1 MADEKNEA
9 KKSKKG
15 LIMVLLALVLG
26 AGLGVGG
33 YFAWQMFNPAPSL
46 TDESGQSPF
55 SGDAATGNMVELESF
70 IVNILDEKGSRYLK
84 ASIILDVDNEEV
96 AQEITDRMPQI
107 KDAVLLLVG
116 NKAYNDLADMQGK
129 LQLRVELISRLNE
142 ILKTGRVRKIYFTDF
157 VVQ

>member
-1 MADEKNEA
+1 MADEKSEG

-15 LIMVLLALVLG
+15 LVMVILALVLG

-33 YFAWQMFNPAPSL
+33 YFAWQMMNPPAQ
-46 TDESGQSPF
+46 ESGDGGGNGG
-55 SGDAATGNMVELESF
+55 SGELSAGNMVELESF

-84 ASIILDVDNEEV
+84 AAVTLDVDNEETV
-96 AQEITDRMPQI
+96 QEIADRMPQI

-116 NKAYNDLADMQGK
+116 NKAYNDLADLQGK

>member
-15 LIMVLLALVLG
+15 LVMGLLALLLG

-33 YFAWQMFNPAPSL
+33 YFAWQVFNSAPSSSEAPGQATFSSEEL
-46 TDESGQSPF
+46 TGS
-55 SGDAATGNMVELESF
+55 MVELDSF
-70 IVNILDEKGSRYLK
+70 IVNILDEKGARYLK
-84 ASIILDVDNEEV
+84 ASITLDVDNEETV
-96 AQEITDRMPQI
+96 QEVIDRMPQI

-116 NKAYNDLADMQGK
+116 NKSYNDLADLQGK

-142 ILKTGRVRKIYFTDF
+142 ILKTGQVRKIYFTDF

>member
-1 MADEKNEA
+1 MADDKGEA

-15 LIMVLLALVLG
+15 IVLVLLALLLG

-33 YFAWQMFNPAPSL
+33 YFAWQMFNPAPPL
-46 TDESGQSPF
+46 SGERG
-55 SGDAATGNMVELESF
+55 GDSFGETGTGNMVELDSF

-84 ASIILDVDNEEV
+84 AAITLDVDNEDTV
-96 AQEITDRMPQI
+96 QEITDRMPQI
-107 KDAVLLLVG
+107 KDAILLLVG
-116 NKAYNDLADMQGK
+116 NKAYTDLADLQGK

-142 ILKTGRVRKIYFTDF
+142 ILKTGRVRKVYFTDF

>member
-1 MADEKNEA
+1 MADDKGEA

-15 LIMVLLALVLG
+15 IVLVLLALLLG

-33 YFAWQMFNPAPSL
+33 YFAWQMFNPAPPL
-46 TDESGQSPF
+46 SGERG
-55 SGDAATGNMVELESF
+55 GDSFGETGTGNMVELDSF

-84 ASIILDVDNEEV
+84 AAITLDVDNEDTV
-96 AQEITDRMPQI
+96 QEITDRMPQI
-107 KDAVLLLVG
+107 KDAILLLVG
-116 NKAYNDLADMQGK
+116 NKAYTDLADLQGK

>member
-1 MADEKNEA
+1 MADDKNEG

-15 LIMVLLALVLG
+15 LLMVLLALILG

-33 YFAWQMFNPAPSL
+33 YFAWQMMNPPAQ
-46 TDESGQSPF
+46 DGASGQSRGAEELP
-55 SGDAATGNMVELESF
+55 AGNMVELESF
-70 IVNILDEKGSRYLK
+70 IVNILDEKGARYLK
-84 ASIILDVDNEEV
+84 AAITLDVDHEETV
-96 AQEITDRMPQI
+96 QEVTERMAQI
-107 KDAVLLLVG
+107 KDAILLLVG
-116 NKAYNDLADMQGK
+116 NKTYNDLADLQGK

>member
-1 MADEKNEA
+1 MADEKNEG

-15 LIMVLLALVLG
+15 LVMVLLALILG

-33 YFAWQMFNPAPSL
+33 YFAWQMMNPSSPDGGGGGGDGAPGELS
-46 TDESGQSPF
+46 S
-55 SGDAATGNMVELESF
+55 GNMVELESF

-84 ASIILDVDNEEV
+84 AAITLDVDNEDTV
-96 AQEITDRMPQI
+96 QEIADRMPQI
-107 KDAVLLLVG
+107 KDAILLPVG
-116 NKAYNDLADMQGK
+116 NKAYNDLADLQGK